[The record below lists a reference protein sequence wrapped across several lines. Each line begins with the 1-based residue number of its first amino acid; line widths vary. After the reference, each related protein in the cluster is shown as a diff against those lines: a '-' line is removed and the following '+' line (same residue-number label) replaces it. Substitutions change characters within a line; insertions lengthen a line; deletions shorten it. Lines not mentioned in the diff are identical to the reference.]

1 LAISNFGYIAGGWR
15 VEKHPRFLADLTKD
29 GRADVVGFGN
39 AGMYVALNNG
49 NGTFQP
55 RKLAINEFGYTAGG
69 WRVEK
74 HPRFLANLTADV
86 AADVVGFGNAGMYV
100 ALNNGNGTFKPR
112 KLAINE
118 FGYTAG
124 GWRLEKH
131 PRLVAGPGSV
141 GA

>member
-1 LAISNFGYIAGGWR
+1 MDYTNDACMFMFTKDQVIRMQATLDG
-15 VEKHPRFLADLTKD
+15 PRASIGARAALFTTTHDLTGG

-55 RKLAINEFGYTAGG
+55 RKLAISEFGYTAGG

-74 HPRFLANLTADV
+74 HPR
-86 AADVVGFGNAGMYV
+86 
-100 ALNNGNGTFKPR
+100 
-112 KLAINE
+112 
-118 FGYTAG
+118 
-124 GWRLEKH
+124 
-131 PRLVAGPGSV
+131 LVAGPGSV